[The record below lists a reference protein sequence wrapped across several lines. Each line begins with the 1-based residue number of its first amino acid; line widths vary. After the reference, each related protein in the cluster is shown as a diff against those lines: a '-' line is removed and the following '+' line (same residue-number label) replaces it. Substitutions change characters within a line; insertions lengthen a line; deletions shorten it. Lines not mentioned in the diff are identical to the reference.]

1 MADAG
6 RAGTSLEIGAGAGV
20 EIVAAGVEIDAA
32 VLPVRDVNREIRA
45 ALAGGAPVIVRNP
58 GARHSL
64 GVALLAPGQVT
75 FDGSVGYYCGG
86 MGDGPSIEIHGSAG
100 WGLAEGILSGT
111 IVVDGNAGNS
121 AAAAIRGGTVVVR
134 GDCAARAGV
143 SMKGGRLLVAGNAG
157 YMTGFMMQKGYIAIA
172 GDAGDALADS
182 MYEGTVYV
190 AGEIASLGNDTVVE
204 VASDTDQAMLEAA
217 FAEFNLPPPRHF
229 RRIVAGRKLWN
240 FEKHELETW
249 RAAL

>member
-1 MADAG
+1 VTQAAANGG
-6 RAGTSLEIGAGAGV
+6 R
-20 EIVAAGVEIDAA
+20 VEIDAA
-32 VLPVRDVNREIRA
+32 ERPIREINREIRA
-45 ALAGGAPVIVRNP
+45 ALAEGFAVTVRNP
-58 GARHSL
+58 GARHNF
-64 GVALLAPGQVT
+64 GVALLTPGEVT

-86 MGDGPSIEIHGSAG
+86 MSDGATVRVTGSAG

-121 AAAAIRGGTVVVR
+121 AAASIRGGTVVVR

-143 SMKGGRLLVAGNAG
+143 AMKGGRLLIAGDAG
-157 YMTGFMMQKGYIAIA
+157 YMTAFMMQKGYVAIA

-190 AGEIASLGNDTVVE
+190 AGEIASLGNDTLVE
-204 VASDTDQAMLEAA
+204 EAPAQDQAMLEAA
-217 FAEFNLPPPRHF
+217 FAEFDLPRPGAF
-229 RRIVAGRKLWN
+229 RRVVAGRKLWN
-240 FEKHELETW
+240 FQKHELQTW